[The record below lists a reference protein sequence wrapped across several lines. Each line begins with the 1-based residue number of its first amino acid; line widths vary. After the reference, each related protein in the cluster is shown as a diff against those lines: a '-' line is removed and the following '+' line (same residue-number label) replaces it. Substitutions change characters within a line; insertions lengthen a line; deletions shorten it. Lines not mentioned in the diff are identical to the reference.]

1 MTNEPLTATEIR
13 QRRKDMF
20 KLSPEAAKRYEQT
33 QRDMFAP
40 LIDKLE
46 DIRDSLFEGRGGVG
60 KPGVGPLVS
69 TCQSLKF
76 HNSQCP

>member
-1 MTNEPLTATEIR
+1 MTNESLTATEIR

-33 QRDMFAP
+33 QWDMFAP

-46 DIRDSLFEGRGGVG
+46 DIRDSLFEGRGGSGRHPVEALIV
-60 KPGVGPLVS
+60 PMNL
-69 TCQSLKF
+69 
-76 HNSQCP
+76 